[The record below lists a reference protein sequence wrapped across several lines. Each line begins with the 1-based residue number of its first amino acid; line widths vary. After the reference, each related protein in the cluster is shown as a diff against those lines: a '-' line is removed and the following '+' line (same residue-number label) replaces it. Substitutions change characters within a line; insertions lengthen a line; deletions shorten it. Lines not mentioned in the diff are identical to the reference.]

1 MEISPIRWF
10 REMKSKRWLNP
21 WLVGTAATFL
31 VLILFILS
39 VNVCLLAVG
48 FRAFTIASGA
58 MAPTLQSGDRILVD
72 TRAYTVKPP
81 ERGDVVAFVRP
92 DVGNSLFVKRVVAVG
107 GDVIEGTGDVIKL
120 NGAILHEPYVAPIDM
135 SNDPPTD
142 FGPITVPPDALFL
155 IGDARQNSNDS
166 RYFGCVNLKQIRGRV
181 AYIYWSKDSS
191 KDWTRVR

>member
-10 REMKSKRWLNP
+10 WEMKSKRWLNP
-21 WLVGTAATFL
+21 WVVGTAATFV
-31 VLILFILS
+31 VLILFVLS

-72 TRAYTVKPP
+72 TRAYMVKPP

-92 DVGNSLFVKRVVAVG
+92 DVGNYIFVKRVVAVG
-107 GDVIEGTGDVIKL
+107 GDVIEGAGGVVKL
-120 NGAILHEPYVAPIDM
+120 NGAILQEPYVAPIDL
-135 SNDPPTD
+135 SNDSPID
-142 FGPITVPPDALFL
+142 FGPVTVPSGAFFL

>member
-1 MEISPIRWF
+1 
-10 REMKSKRWLNP
+10 MKSKRWLNP
-21 WLVGTAATFL
+21 WVVGTAATFL
-31 VLILFILS
+31 VLILFVLS

-58 MAPTLQSGDRILVD
+58 MAPTLRSGDRILVD
-72 TRAYTVKPP
+72 MQAYMVKPP

-92 DVGNSLFVKRVVAVG
+92 DVGNSFFVKRVVAVG
-107 GDVIEGTGDVIKL
+107 GDVIEGTGGVVKL
-120 NGAILHEPYVAPIDM
+120 NGAVLQEPYVAPIDL
-135 SNDPPTD
+135 SNDPPID
-142 FGPITVPPDALFL
+142 FGPITVPPGALFL